1 MTREEYEELK
11 KVIDYHMKRYY
22 DEDAPEISDYEYDQL
37 MQKLKAAEREHPDWI
52 RPDSPSQKIGGTALG
67 KPSSPRRISSS

>member
-37 MQKLKAAEREHPDWI
+37 MQKLKAAEREHPD
-52 RPDSPSQKIGGTALG
+52 
-67 KPSSPRRISSS
+67 

>member
-37 MQKLKAAEREHPDWI
+37 MQKLKAAERRNGSWEACRREARCRCQGHSRCAD
-52 RPDSPSQKIGGTALG
+52 ALD
-67 KPSSPRRISSS
+67 